1 MADACRGEAKEMM
14 PMIKKRLPLF
24 ASVVVF
30 GAALLGMAPTAKG
43 QAVSLPPTWKVT
55 VTPSA
60 SAAADGRREFLEF
73 VYVDSATFTGD
84 QMMRLGAVQ
93 TALAVTPTATP
104 GVYNVTCTL
113 SSNTQGTATLSG
125 TISNTTMSGTLTWTI
140 GAKVY
145 TYSYSGVPFTADPN
159 PES

>member
-1 MADACRGEAKEMM
+1 MM
-14 PMIKKRLPLF
+14 PMMKNRLPLF

-43 QAVSLPPTWKVT
+43 QTLPATWKVT

-73 VYVDSATFTGD
+73 VYVDSGTFTGD

-93 TALAVTPTATP
+93 TALSVTPTATP

-113 SSNTQGTATLSG
+113 SSNTQGTATLAG

-145 TYSYSGVPFTADPN
+145 TYNYSGVPFTPDPN